1 MRLGFLGLEEAS
13 LDNKPVKDNRP
24 FVLVD
29 KTTPVKTKKTQFTYV
44 VARWIFRSGGLDGIC
59 DEAENGANPQQ

>member
-1 MRLGFLGLEEAS
+1 MRLGLLGLEEAS

-29 KTTPVKTKKTQFTYV
+29 KTTPVKTKNTVYIRCRQVDLQK
-44 VARWIFRSGGLDGIC
+44 RWPGWNMR
-59 DEAENGANPQQ
+59 